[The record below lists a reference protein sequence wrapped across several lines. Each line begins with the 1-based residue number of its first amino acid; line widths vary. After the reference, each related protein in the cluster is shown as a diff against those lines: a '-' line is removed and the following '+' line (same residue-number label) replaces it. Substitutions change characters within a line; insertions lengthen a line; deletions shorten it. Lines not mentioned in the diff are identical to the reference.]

1 MNIKRVCVLAVG
13 TELSTGQI
21 VNTNA
26 AWLSEQLT
34 ELGAETC
41 WHLTVADD
49 RSGILKALE
58 QATLYADLILVT
70 GGLGPTSDDF
80 TREVI
85 ADWIGQPLEFD
96 PKSWEQ
102 LEQRAQLLNFKL
114 SSSQKQQCYFPQGSQ
129 VLTNPA
135 GTANA
140 FIYHHHQTL
149 LVVLPGPPSE
159 IQAIWQAHLDKRL
172 AAHLP
177 GKAQQTLYRWQ
188 CMGLPEADL
197 GEIVEEVVR
206 GSGFQTGYRAHF
218 PYIEVKLWVPTGQSG
233 DPWLAQLDQTLAPWT
248 LLKDDQDLADLL
260 LLALPSEQP
269 VQITDA
275 ASRGVLAQRFQPF
288 LSLPDQG
295 RRQFS
300 LNTHYGTERQ
310 PTSLFASE
318 GIGLGLEILSTGDW
332 RVTLQTPERSEAREL
347 SPRYPTEM
355 FTRNQRYLVERAL
368 EIWLNWLR

>member
-21 VNTNA
+21 VNSNA

-49 RSGILKALE
+49 RSGIFKALE
-58 QATLYADLILVT
+58 QAALYADLILVT

-85 ADWIGQPLEFD
+85 ADWIGQTLEFD

-129 VLTNPA
+129 VLANPA

-140 FIYHHHQTL
+140 FIYQHQETL
-149 LVVLPGPPSE
+149 LVALPGPPSE
-159 IQAIWQAHLDKRL
+159 IHAIWQAHLEKRL
-172 AAHLP
+172 ATYLP

-197 GEIVEEVVR
+197 GEKVEEVLQ

-218 PYIEVKLWVPTGQSG
+218 PYIEVKLWVPAGQSG
-233 DPWLAQLDQTLAPWT
+233 DPWLTQLDQTLAPWT
-248 LLKDDQDLADLL
+248 LLKDDQDLAELL
-260 LLALPSEQP
+260 LLALPSDQP
-269 VQITDA
+269 IQFTDA
-275 ASRGVLAQRFQPF
+275 ASRGILAQRLQPF
-288 LSLPDQG
+288 LNPPEQKLV
-295 RRQFS
+295 
-300 LNTHYGTERQ
+300 LCLKTLYGTETMPETHQ
-310 PTSLFASE
+310 PSQ
-318 GIGLGLEILSTGDW
+318 GIELGLEILVSDHW
-332 RVTLQTPERSEAREL
+332 RVTLQTPQRSEAREL

-355 FTRNQRYLVERAL
+355 FTRNQRYGVEQAL

>member
-13 TELSTGQI
+13 TELITGQI
-21 VNTNA
+21 VNSNA
-26 AWLSEQLT
+26 AWLSQQLT

-49 RSGILKALE
+49 RSEIFKALE
-58 QATLYADLILVT
+58 QAVLYADLILVT

-85 ADWIGQPLEFD
+85 ADWIGQTLAFD

-114 SSSQKQQCYFPQGSQ
+114 SASQKQQCYFPQGSQ

-140 FIYHHHQTL
+140 FIYQHQETL
-149 LVVLPGPPSE
+149 LVALPGPPNE

-233 DPWLAQLDQTLAPWT
+233 DPWLPQLDKTLAPWT
-248 LLKDDQDLADLL
+248 LLKDDQDLAELL
-260 LLALPSEQP
+260 LLALPADQP
-269 VQITDA
+269 ILFTDA
-275 ASRGVLAQRFQPF
+275 ASRGVLAQRLQPF
-288 LSLPDQG
+288 LSPPDQ
-295 RRQFS
+295 RLRQLS
-300 LNTHYGTERQ
+300 LRTLYGGEKI
-310 PTSLFASE
+310 PTPLLQGLE
-318 GIGLGLEILSTGDW
+318 LGLEILETGPW
-332 RVTLQTPERSEAREL
+332 RVTLQTPQRAEAREL
-347 SPRYPTEM
+347 SPRYPSELY
-355 FTRNQRYLVERAL
+355 TRNQRYLVEQAL